1 MSAWFESGRAVDL
14 VLFVLAVEA
23 GAIAWLGGAR
33 RATLLGALVP
43 GLFLLLALRAA
54 LTGAPWQAVALFLAL
69 ALPAHLL
76 DLGRRLR

>member
-14 VLFVLAVEA
+14 VLFVL
-23 GAIAWLGGAR
+23 AWLGGAR